1 MEQTIDV
8 SADLHGVFERAS
20 NVLVDDLGSVLAER
34 PAPIARNVREFR
46 AELAVELHGGAS
58 VHQAVL
64 IEAGLPKR
72 DEKVLT
78 VPLRWTATGRE
89 GLFPTFT
96 GDLEAVP
103 TRAGTRLRLV
113 GTYTLPIGWL
123 GRFGDKK
130 LGHRAAER
138 SLARYVEE
146 VATRLEAEVHRRA
159 TSPGSSGRP

>member
-1 MEQTIDV
+1 MEQPIDV
-8 SADLHGVFERAS
+8 SADLQGVFERAR
-20 NVLVDDLGSVLAER
+20 NVLVDDLASVLAER
-34 PAPIARNVREFR
+34 PPPTERHVREFR
-46 AELAVELHGGAS
+46 AELAVELHGGTS
-58 VHQAVL
+58 VHQEVL

-72 DEKVLT
+72 VDKALT

-89 GLFPTFT
+89 RLFPTFA

-130 LGHRAAER
+130 LGDRAAER
-138 SLARYVEE
+138 SLSRYVEE
-146 VATRLEAEVHRRA
+146 VAARLQAEVHRR
-159 TSPGSSGRP
+159 TSSPHSS